1 MAKLKLF
8 LILATTMSTMLA
20 CARPSLGD
28 YGPRPL
34 PMHGPRIWHAPPP
47 PLPNLLPKHHYHH
60 HHSAG
65 SFWTGV
71 GVGLLGSLIA
81 PPPPPPPPTVIVTT
95 PTPIPAP
102 VVVQP
107 ARVWVPPVYGER
119 PIYRVGIYVGTERYI
134 ITPGY
139 WR

>member
-1 MAKLKLF
+1 MAKLF
-8 LILATTMSTMLA
+8 LILVAATTTMFVG
-20 CARPSLGD
+20 ARP
-28 YGPRPL
+28 GPGGPGHRPL
-34 PMHGPRIWHAPPP
+34 PMHGPRIQHTPPP
-47 PLPNLLPKHHYHH
+47 PPPNLHLKH

-81 PPPPPPPPTVIVTT
+81 PPPPPPQTVIVTAPT
-95 PTPIPAP
+95 PTLAP

-119 PIYRVGIYVGTERYI
+119 PIYRAGIYVGTERYI

>member
-20 CARPSLGD
+20 CARPSPGD
-28 YGPRPL
+28 HGPRPL
-34 PMHGPRIWHAPPP
+34 PMHGPRIQYAPPP
-47 PLPNLLPKHHYHH
+47 PKLAPRHHH
-60 HHSAG
+60 HHSAS

-81 PPPPPPPPTVIVTT
+81 PPPPPPPTVIVTT
-95 PTPIPAP
+95 PTPTPAP

-119 PIYRVGIYVGTERYI
+119 PIYRAGIYVGIERYI